1 MSTIR
6 ARAWVAAPIHETFAF
21 FDDPANL
28 GRIMPPPISIRPV
41 RVEPSPPQVGTRIE
55 FRYGIGPIQLPWTV
69 QLLERTPP
77 ERIVDVTLSGPMRRF
92 HHSHIFRPARRGG
105 TWVIDEID
113 FHVGPDGLIG
123 TALDALAE
131 LVMRGAFVW
140 RHARQRRLL
149 SGR

>member
-1 MSTIR
+1 MPTIR

-28 GRIMPPPISIRPV
+28 GRIMPPPVSIRAV
-41 RVEPSPPQVGTRIE
+41 RIEPSPPQAGTTIE
-55 FRYGIGPIQLPWTV
+55 FRYGIGPIRRAWTV

-77 ERIVDVTLSGPMRRF
+77 ERIVDVTLTGPMRRF
-92 HHSHIFRPARRGG
+92 HHSHTFRPARRGG

-113 FHVGPDGLIG
+113 FHVGPDGSIG
-123 TALDALAE
+123 RVLDTVAGL
-131 LVMRGAFVW
+131 LMRGAFVW

-149 SGR
+149 RAR